1 MTQRGAARGK
11 REREYWVH
19 ISFNTPTH
27 PPGGQPSAHVFAR
40 ELTGWRGYRVFEQAL
55 GLAEGHSPPHR
66 LGEQEKNRAEQG
78 LEWRARET
86 RINRRF
92 RSSREQGSNAAWLAF
107 LGLPAARRMDDTYGR
122 GHRNNTL
129 REHDRGTQS
138 THSRGG
144 YPLRHGRLLAR

>member
-1 MTQRGAARGK
+1 MTRRHQPSFQSASARVLRPLCDATRRSCSDGK
-11 REREYWVH
+11 RRLNVSRQMRAKPVE
-19 ISFNTPTH
+19 
-27 PPGGQPSAHVFAR
+27 
-40 ELTGWRGYRVFEQAL
+40 AL